1 MRYCLKSNAPK
12 IDILKS
18 DPIGKFIIF
27 TVSNT
32 RDVIVNIYAPSG
44 VLKEKQEQRQN
55 FFHEIS
61 NLIDKY
67 TNRED
72 NILLGDFNTTFGPPD
87 ESSGEI

>member
-1 MRYCLKSNAPK
+1 MPLKL
-12 IDILKS
+12 LKS

-32 RDVIVNIYAPSG
+32 RDVIVNNYAPSG

-55 FFHEIS
+55 FFREIS

-72 NILLGDFNTTFGPPD
+72 NIILLGDFNTTFGPLD
-87 ESSGEI
+87 QSSGEMWGVRA

>member
-1 MRYCLKSNAPK
+1 MPLKL
-12 IDILKS
+12 LKS

-32 RDVIVNIYAPSG
+32 RDVIVNNYAPSG

-55 FFHEIS
+55 FFREIS

-72 NILLGDFNTTFGPPD
+72 NIILLGDFNTTFGPLD
-87 ESSGEI
+87 QSSGEMWGVGA